1 MLSQTGEVT
10 NHIFDGNEKADKEE
24 YTEAEKSYLLF
35 SGKALTLLQCV
46 RFLTDY
52 LNNDTY
58 YKITYQNQNWVRAQN
73 QWHLYCSIKNI

>member
-1 MLSQTGEVT
+1 MKHAGTILT
-10 NHIFDGNEKADKEE
+10 EE
-24 YTEAEKSYLLF
+24 EKSYLLF

-58 YKITYQNQNWVRAQN
+58 YKITYHDQNWVRAQN
-73 QWHLYCSIKNI
+73 QWHLYCSIKNF